1 MFHITDVGAEGSLLL
16 VVVLIMTC
24 VVSYIRIV
32 VRNHVEEIQ
41 EEQGTRLITPGNA
54 LDSPET

>member
-1 MFHITDVGAEGSLLL
+1 MFHITDFGAEGSLLL